1 MNHRWPT
8 RVWRR
13 SSHRSGRQQKSS
25 SRLNLSIILRQGHD
39 CALEDVRNGVLFFVL
54 FRRFESVRNFFSGK
68 LGFFCVRIQSP
79 KGKKHGQQLQF
90 HITALMRVRI
100 LQSSNDDL
108 VQWLEQRKNN
118 QPCFV
123 YGLAVQ
129 WSNSRIVAPE
139 VAGSNPV
146 QVAKCV
152 LHLKGKNPVCRTGK
166 CEPETL
172 RALHDASVT

>member
-1 MNHRWPT
+1 M
-8 RVWRR
+8 RR
-13 SSHRSGRQQKSS
+13 SLPRLECTCYEATEQIIRQ
-25 SRLNLSIILRQGHD
+25 
-39 CALEDVRNGVLFFVL
+39 
-54 FRRFESVRNFFSGK
+54 FESVRNFFSGK

-123 YGLAVQ
+123 YGLAVR

-152 LHLKGKNPVCRTGK
+152 LHLKVKNPVCRTGK
-166 CEPETL
+166 CESEPR
-172 RALHDASVT
+172 RALHYASVT